1 MYSVT
6 VQKHVQVT
14 LCYFDSDD
22 RVAFPIYFGDYI
34 TAVIRDYAVI
44 TLGVLTL
51 LVTSGAV
58 YGILTIN
65 TQIQAKPEQVKI
77 PDYTSELDSLKSQV
91 DSINTQVGSMSNTL
105 ATLDTLK
112 SNVADMN
119 SKLTDL
125 ESKTTAVSQPVSST
139 STTSLAVVLDKSS
152 YLQTDA
158 IQITAVGANPQK
170 TVQIEL
176 LDNTGFVVLHKT
188 TWSDSSG
195 KVSYQMQL
203 STALPVGSYQV
214 QVISD
219 QQTGSQSITI
229 VAANTSTTTTTGSG
243 QFTAQTDKTSYNNGD
258 FIEVLGAGP
267 AGTSITGVLTSP
279 TGKTYTAATTIQ
291 TDGSY
296 VMFFSPAQ
304 PYDTGNWSVAVTN
317 LGQTKTLTIYVGTGT
332 STGSTT
338 FTAQTDQSVYHLG
351 NYIKVSGTGQPNTSI
366 SVTLTSP
373 SQVTHPQTSIVNADG
388 TYSIVFST
396 TTSYETGTWSV
407 YVTNNSQSK
416 TLTVYLET

>member
-1 MYSVT
+1 M
-6 VQKHVQVT
+6 
-14 LCYFDSDD
+14 
-22 RVAFPIYFGDYI
+22 
-34 TAVIRDYAVI
+34 IRDYAVI

-65 TQIQAKPEQVKI
+65 TQIQAKPEQQLKI
-77 PDYTSELDSLKSQV
+77 PDYTAELDSLKSQV

-125 ESKTTAVSQPVSST
+125 ESKTTAVSQPVSYT

-203 STALPVGSYQV
+203 STALPVGTYQV

-219 QQTGSQSITI
+219 QQTGSQSISI
-229 VAANTSTTTTTGSG
+229 VASSTSTSTTTGSG
-243 QFTAQTDKTSYNNGD
+243 SFTAQTDKSVYNNGD
-258 FIEVLGAGP
+258 FIQVIGAGQ

-279 TGKTYTAATTIQ
+279 TGKTYSTATTIQ
-291 TDGSY
+291 SDGSY
-296 VMFFSPAQ
+296 VMFFSPVQ
-304 PYDTGNWSVAVTN
+304 PYEIGNWSISVTN
-317 LGQTKTLTIYVGTGT
+317 LGQTKSLSIYVGTGSS
-332 STGSTT
+332 STGSYTL
-338 FTAQTDQSVYHLG
+338 TAQTDKSVYTKG
-351 NYIKVSGTGQPNTSI
+351 NVVQVSGTSQPNTSVSGTI
-366 SVTLTSP
+366 TSP
-373 SQVTHPQTSIVNADG
+373 SGITHTTTITSNSDG
-388 TYSIVFST
+388 TYSLFFSIA
-396 TTSYETGTWSV
+396 TSYETGNWAVS
-407 YVTNNSQSK
+407 VTNLSQTK
-416 TLTVYLET
+416 TLSIYIQS

>member
-1 MYSVT
+1 M
-6 VQKHVQVT
+6 
-14 LCYFDSDD
+14 
-22 RVAFPIYFGDYI
+22 
-34 TAVIRDYAVI
+34 IRDYAVI

-65 TQIQAKPEQVKI
+65 TQIQAKPEQQLKI
-77 PDYTSELDSLKSQV
+77 PDYTAELDSLKSQV

-125 ESKTTAVSQPVSST
+125 ESKTTAVSQPVSYT

-203 STALPVGSYQV
+203 STALPVGTYQV

-219 QQTGSQSITI
+219 QQTGSQSISI
-229 VAANTSTTTTTGSG
+229 VASSTSTSTTTGSG
-243 QFTAQTDKTSYNNGD
+243 SFTAQTDKSVYNNGD
-258 FIEVLGAGP
+258 FIQVIGAGQ

-279 TGKTYTAATTIQ
+279 TGKTYSTATTIQ
-291 TDGSY
+291 SDGSY
-296 VMFFSPAQ
+296 VMFFSPVQ
-304 PYDTGNWSVAVTN
+304 PYEIGNWSISVTN
-317 LGQTKTLTIYVGTGT
+317 LGQTKSLSIYVGTGSS
-332 STGSTT
+332 STGSYTL
-338 FTAQTDQSVYHLG
+338 TAQTDKSVYTKG
-351 NYIKVSGTGQPNTSI
+351 NVVQVSGTSQPNTSVSGTI
-366 SVTLTSP
+366 TSP
-373 SQVTHPQTSIVNADG
+373 SGITHTTTITSNSDG
-388 TYSIVFST
+388 TYSLFFSIA
-396 TTSYETGTWSV
+396 TSYETGNWAVS
-407 YVTNNSQSK
+407 VTNLSQTK
-416 TLTVYLET
+416 TLSFYIQS

>member
-1 MYSVT
+1 M
-6 VQKHVQVT
+6 
-14 LCYFDSDD
+14 
-22 RVAFPIYFGDYI
+22 
-34 TAVIRDYAVI
+34 IRDYATI
-44 TLGVLTL
+44 TLGILTL

-65 TQIQAKPEQVKI
+65 TQIQAKPEQQLKI
-77 PDYTSELDSLKSQV
+77 PDYTAELDSLKSQV

-119 SKLTDL
+119 GKLTDL
-125 ESKTTAVSQPVSST
+125 ETKASAVSQPISFT
-139 STTSLAVVLDKSS
+139 PTTSLAVVLDKSS

-219 QQTGSQSITI
+219 QQTGSQSISI
-229 VAANTSTTTTTGSG
+229 VAASTSTSTPTGSG
-243 QFTAQTDKTSYNNGD
+243 SFTAKTDKSSYNNGD
-258 FIEVLGAGP
+258 FIQIMGAGQ

-279 TGKTYTAATTIQ
+279 TGKTYSTATTIQ
-291 TDGSY
+291 SDGSY
-296 VMFFSPAQ
+296 VMFFSPVQ
-304 PYDTGNWSVAVTN
+304 PYEIGNWSISVTN
-317 LGQTKTLTIYVGTGT
+317 LGQTKSLTIYVGTGT

-338 FTAQTDQSVYHLG
+338 LTAQTDKSIYHKG
-351 NYIKVSGTGQPNTSI
+351 DFIQVTGTGQPNTSI
-366 SVTLTSP
+366 SGTLSSP
-373 SQVTHPQTSIVNADG
+373 SGVTHPQTTTVNADG
-388 TYSIVFST
+388 TYSIIFSIPA
-396 TTSYETGTWSV
+396 SYETGTWSV

-416 TLTVYLET
+416 TLSMYIQS

>member
-1 MYSVT
+1 M
-6 VQKHVQVT
+6 
-14 LCYFDSDD
+14 
-22 RVAFPIYFGDYI
+22 PM
-34 TAVIRDYAVI
+34 IRDYAVI

-65 TQIQAKPEQVKI
+65 TQIQAKPEQLKI
-77 PDYTSELDSLKSQV
+77 PDYTSELDLLKSQV

-105 ATLDTLK
+105 ASLNTLK
-112 SNVADMN
+112 SNVADIN

-125 ESKTTAVSQPVSST
+125 ESKTTVVSQPVSST
-139 STTSLAVVLDKSS
+139 TTASLAVVLDKSS
-152 YLQTDA
+152 YLQTD
-158 IQITAVGANPQK
+158 IVQITAVGANPQK

-188 TWSDSSG
+188 IWSDSSG

-229 VAANTSTTTTTGSG
+229 VAASTSTTTTGSG
-243 QFTAQTDKTSYNNGD
+243 SFTAQTDKSVYNNGD
-258 FIEVLGAGP
+258 FIQVMGSGQ
-267 AGTSITGVLTSP
+267 AGTSINGVLTSP
-279 TGKTYTAATTIQ
+279 TGKTYSTATTIQ

-296 VMFFSPAQ
+296 VMFFSPTQ
-304 PYDTGNWSVAVTN
+304 PYEVGNWSISITN

-332 STGSTT
+332 STSSTT
-338 FTAQTDQSVYHLG
+338 LTAQTDNSVYHKG
-351 NYIKVSGTGQPNTSI
+351 ANIQVSGTGQPNTNI
-366 SVTLTSP
+366 SGTLTSP
-373 SQVTHPQTSIVNADG
+373 SGITHPQTITVNSDG
-388 TYSIVFST
+388 TYSMIFST
-396 TTSYETGTWSV
+396 STSYETGTWSLI
-407 YVTNNSQSK
+407 VTNNSQTK
-416 TLTVYLET
+416 TLTLLMET

>member
-1 MYSVT
+1 M
-6 VQKHVQVT
+6 
-14 LCYFDSDD
+14 
-22 RVAFPIYFGDYI
+22 
-34 TAVIRDYAVI
+34 IRDYAVI

-65 TQIQAKPEQVKI
+65 TQIQAKPEQQLKI
-77 PDYTSELDSLKSQV
+77 PDYTAELDSLKSQV

-119 SKLTDL
+119 GKLTDL
-125 ESKTTAVSQPVSST
+125 ESKTTATSQPVSYT
-139 STTSLAVVLDKSS
+139 PTTSLAVVLDKSS

-203 STALPVGSYQV
+203 STALPVGTYQV

-219 QQTGSQSITI
+219 QQTGSQSISI
-229 VAANTSTTTTTGSG
+229 VASSTSTSTTSGSG
-243 QFTAQTDKTSYNNGD
+243 SFTAQTDKSVYNNGD
-258 FIEVLGAGP
+258 FIQVIGAGQ

-279 TGKTYTAATTIQ
+279 TGKTYSTATTIQ
-291 TDGSY
+291 SDGSY
-296 VMFFSPAQ
+296 VMFFSPVQ
-304 PYDTGNWSVAVTN
+304 PYEIGNWSISVTN
-317 LGQTKTLTIYVGTGT
+317 LGQTKSLSISVGTGSS
-332 STGSTT
+332 STGSYTL
-338 FTAQTDQSVYHLG
+338 TAQTDKSVYTKG
-351 NYIKVSGTGQPNTSI
+351 NVVQVSGTGQPNTSVSGTI
-366 SVTLTSP
+366 TSP
-373 SQVTHPQTSIVNADG
+373 SGITHTATITSNSDG
-388 TYSIVFST
+388 TYSLFFSIA
-396 TTSYETGTWSV
+396 TSYETGNWAVS
-407 YVTNNSQSK
+407 VTNLSQTK
-416 TLTVYLET
+416 TLSFYIQS